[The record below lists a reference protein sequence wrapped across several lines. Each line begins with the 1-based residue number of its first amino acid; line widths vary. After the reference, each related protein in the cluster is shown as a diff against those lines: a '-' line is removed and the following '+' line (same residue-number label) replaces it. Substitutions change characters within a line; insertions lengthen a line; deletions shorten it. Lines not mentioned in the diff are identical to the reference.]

1 MTEEARRPRA
11 LVTGASSGFGEVF
24 ARKLAARGHDV
35 VLVARRRDRLEQLA
49 SELSEKI
56 GVGAEVIQADL
67 SQDGEVSPVEERL
80 RAGDIDLLVN
90 NAGFATSGEFVQLPI
105 ERELEEIAVNVRA
118 VVRLTHAALG
128 PMIAHRRGGII
139 NVASMAGF
147 QPVPNMATYAAT
159 KAFVLHFSEAV
170 HEEVKRHG
178 VVVTALCPGP
188 VKTEFQQVAGVDE
201 ARPPSF
207 VWVSVDAVV
216 STALATLASR
226 RAIAVPGTFSRL
238 GVLSVRLMPR
248 FVVRR
253 VAGAMF
259 KRGDSS

>member
-1 MTEEARRPRA
+1 MTAAVDRKRA
-11 LVTGASSGFGEVF
+11 LITGASSGFGEVF

-90 NAGFATSGEFVQLPI
+90 NAGFGTAGEFAHLPL
-105 ERELEEIAVNVRA
+105 ERELEEVDLNVRA

-147 QPVPNMATYAAT
+147 QPIPNMATYAAT

-188 VKTEFQQVAGVDE
+188 VKTEFQQVSGVDE
-201 ARPPSF
+201 ARVPPMG
-207 VWVSVDAVV
+207 WVSVDSVV
-216 STALATLASR
+216 ESALRALASR
-226 RAIAVPGTFSRL
+226 RAMTVPGAL
-238 GVLSVRLMPR
+238 NKAGVMAVRLMPR